1 MNKNSFSE
9 EEIEKLSENKYVKHI
24 TNKTISFT
32 REFKEHFIKESKT
45 GKGPTRIFI
54 ESNLNPYIIGPER
67 IKGFSKRIKKKYKTT
82 KTLDDNRGKK
92 STGRPKKA
100 SSKELTD
107 KEKIE
112 HLEHENLML
121 KAENELLK
129 KMEFLI
135 TQKELKNSQ
144 QKKDF
149 K

>member
-1 MNKNSFSE
+1 MDKYSFSN
-9 EEIEKLSENKYVKHI
+9 EEINELGKNKYVKHI

-32 REFKEHFIKESKT
+32 KEFKEHFINESNN
-45 GKGPTRIFI
+45 GKGPTRIFV
-54 ESNLNPYIIGPER
+54 ESGLNPYIIGSER
-67 IKGFSKRIKKKYKTT
+67 IKGFSKRIKNKYKTT
-82 KTLDDNRGKK
+82 KALDDNRGKK
-92 STGRPKKA
+92 STGRPRKEIK
-100 SSKELTD
+100 KELTD
-107 KEKIE
+107 KEKLE

-144 QKKDF
+144 QKKDI